1 MPVADAD
8 GVRLVCSVACV
19 LSAPAATDASCCP
32 VTKASAAT
40 VEQVLPAL
48 ASRRAVVDRLTDDE
62 HVPVAE
68 AKIAPRKLN
77 AFVVEQEPVAAAA
90 SVMTV
95 AKTGRLVAHVQ
106 AGSDAN
112 LMAAVMEAVTE
123 QCTEETAAMSAGRT
137 EMRTIVM
144 ADPRAI
150 AAGVIAVVI
159 GATVEHVPVE
169 ALANDAAAA
178 IARLLTVEQ
187 VPMADPV
194 IWIGAS
200 RLAVTF
206 ALPVALAARK
216 SAPPIC
222 KTVAVEATPVACA
235 ASVVAVSS
243 VYGMSLLTSGEG
255 VDSLRLVSYAVT
267 TK

>member
-1 MPVADAD
+1 MSIKGCCPLLVRLAAVLQMPFADAD
-8 GVRLVCSVACV
+8 GVRLVCSVTCV

-32 VTKASAAT
+32 VAKASAAT

-137 EMRTIVM
+137 EIRTIVM
-144 ADPRAI
+144 ADPRAA

-169 ALANDAAAA
+169 TPANEAAAA

-187 VPMADPV
+187 APTADPA
-194 IWIGAS
+194 I
-200 RLAVTF
+200 
-206 ALPVALAARK
+206 
-216 SAPPIC
+216 
-222 KTVAVEATPVACA
+222 
-235 ASVVAVSS
+235 
-243 VYGMSLLTSGEG
+243 
-255 VDSLRLVSYAVT
+255 
-267 TK
+267 